1 MSCDIEMKIIEGV
14 PDGSKDQQIVT
25 VTPEQVGKSIE
36 AIIAERIRLSDKPL
50 ISFIVKTFNEQNI
63 IEETVIRVINKEAY
77 FRHYW
82 I

>member
-1 MSCDIEMKIIEGV
+1 MSSDIEMRIIEGV
-14 PDGSKDQQIVT
+14 PDDDKNQQIVT

-36 AIIAERIRLSDKPL
+36 AIIAERIRLSEKPL
-50 ISFIVKTFNEQNI
+50 ISFVVKTCNEQNVV
-63 IEETVIRVINKEAY
+63 EETVIRVINKEAY